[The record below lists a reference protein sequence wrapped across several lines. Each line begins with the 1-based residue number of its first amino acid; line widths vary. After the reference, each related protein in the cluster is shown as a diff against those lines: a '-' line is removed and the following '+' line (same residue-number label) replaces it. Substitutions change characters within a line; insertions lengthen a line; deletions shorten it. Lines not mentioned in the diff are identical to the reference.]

1 MRTFGIKSYF
11 IGDWD
16 NVQEVSGIQLDIR
29 RYTALATRR
38 SRRGYLSKA
47 EKYQAIIA
55 YLKKFEPFQWDNI
68 KTMIENLYHKDV
80 FVLQQ

>member
-16 NVQEVSGIQLDIR
+16 NVQEVSGEQIDMS
-29 RYTALATRR
+29 RYKSLATRR
-38 SRRGYLSKA
+38 MRGYVSKS

-55 YLKKFEPFQWDNI
+55 YLKKFEPYQRNAI
-68 KTMIENLYHKDV
+68 NNMIGELYKKDV
-80 FVLQQ
+80 FVLQK